1 MGCKPGDKDEV
12 SIALVVQ
19 VPLYEGRHA
28 VRVGGDAS
36 RVLYVDRNQRHLCL
50 SKSEKR
56 CSRVLLYVQG
66 YCGAMLLYCCKTM

>member
-1 MGCKPGDKDEV
+1 MGCEPGDKDEV

-19 VPLYEGRHA
+19 VPLYGGRHA

-56 CSRVLLYVQG
+56 CSTVLLYYVQG
-66 YCGAMLLYCCKTM
+66 CCGAML